1 MAIRDKVYEFIKN
14 EYNVMPEI
22 LWPDYP
28 KDVVFRNKSNKKWFA
43 IMMNVSKSK
52 LGLKGEQ
59 KVDIINTKCDPLAV
73 YMFIQDKGILPAYH
87 MNKNHW
93 VSILLD
99 ESCDLNKV
107 FFMIEQSYNLIQKQ
121 KDKK

>member
-1 MAIRDKVYEFIKN
+1 MLFRDKVCEFIKN
-14 EYNVMPEI
+14 EYNTVPEI
-22 LWPDYP
+22 LWPEYP
-28 KDVVFRNKSNKKWFA
+28 KDVVFRNQSNKKWFA
-43 IMMNVSKSK
+43 IMMSVSKSK

-59 KVDIINTKCDPLAV
+59 KVDIINTKCDPLAIN
-73 YMFIQDKGILPAYH
+73 MFVQDKGIFPAYH

-99 ESCDLNKV
+99 GSCDLNKV
-107 FFMIEQSYNLIQKQ
+107 FFMIQQSYTLIQKQ